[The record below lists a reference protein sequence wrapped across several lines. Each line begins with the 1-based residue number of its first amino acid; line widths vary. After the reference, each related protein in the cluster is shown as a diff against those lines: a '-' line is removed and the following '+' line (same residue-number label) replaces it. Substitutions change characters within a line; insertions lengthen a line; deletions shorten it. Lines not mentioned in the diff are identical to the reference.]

1 MRIVAGSARG
11 TRLGPV
17 PDGIRPV
24 SDRAREGL
32 FSSLGRAVLDA
43 EVLDLFAGTGAMGI
57 EALSRGASHATFVE
71 RSPTAVAAIHG
82 NLDRTHLAGA
92 ARVVTTDAGRFLRA
106 GPETGSWSGRIDPP
120 PGGPV
125 LVFLD
130 PPYDRPAKELE
141 GLLELLDAL
150 WLGRPSERPREWP
163 REPLGEWK
171 VCLTR
176 PARSSTLVVPI
187 GWVVARRLE
196 YGDNLVICYRREG

>member
-1 MRIVAGSARG
+1 
-11 TRLGPV
+11 
-17 PDGIRPV
+17 
-24 SDRAREGL
+24 
-32 FSSLGRAVLDA
+32 
-43 EVLDLFAGTGAMGI
+43 MGI
-57 EALSRGASHATFVE
+57 EALSRGASHAMFVE

-82 NLDRTHLAGA
+82 NLERTHLAGA
-92 ARVVTTDAGRFLRA
+92 ARVVTADAGRFLRA
-106 GPETGSWSGRIDPP
+106 GPGTGTGAGSRSGRLDPTP
-120 PGGPV
+120 EGPL

-141 GLLELLDAL
+141 GLLELLDAR
-150 WLGRPSERPREWP
+150 WLGRPSERPRAQ
-163 REPLGEWK
+163 GGWK